1 MLLSAESVMKTALQL
16 VNRHIRDVSVVELG
30 KWQLKLFSK
39 FLERKRGDT
48 CFFKNLTR
56 RLPNGRKV
64 VHQSAAPV
72 EYDILYHR
80 AKLNSG
86 DGEIK

>member
-1 MLLSAESVMKTALQL
+1 MLFSAESIVKTALQL
-16 VNRHIRDVSVVELG
+16 VNGHIRDISVVELG
-30 KWQLKLFSK
+30 ERQLKLLSK
-39 FLERKRGDT
+39 FIERKRGDT

-72 EYDILYHR
+72 EYDIPYHEP
-80 AKLNSG
+80 KLNSG